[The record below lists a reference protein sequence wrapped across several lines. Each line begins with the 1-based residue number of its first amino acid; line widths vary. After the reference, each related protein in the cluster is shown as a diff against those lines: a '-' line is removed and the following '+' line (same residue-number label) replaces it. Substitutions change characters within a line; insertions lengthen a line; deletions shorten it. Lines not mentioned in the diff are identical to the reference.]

1 MTSPQAKTR
10 PDTPMMRQYYELKDQ
25 YEDEILFFRLG
36 DFYEMF
42 DKDAVLASRELEI
55 TLTGRGKD
63 ENRIPMCGVP
73 YHAAEGYIHKLVNKG
88 YKVAICEQ
96 TEAPVDG
103 VGISKREVV
112 QVLTPGTLMGGDDDQ
127 NTRLLAAIYGPAKDK
142 SYGLAVLDMSTGYCA
157 TLQCEDKEALDLA
170 VGRFQVSE
178 WLVPFGSRFDETG
191 RGDSASGPSTSSGT
205 YTTEGPSTGSGT
217 YNHQVPELVE
227 GPGGSANANGDTPKT
242 RTTPPTSF
250 TPNSGTTQHYTPLDA
265 DHAESELKTFFG
277 VKDLR
282 AFDIG
287 EWTTTFPAIFALI
300 DYARR
305 MQQHDCAQIKHIHP
319 IRNQHHMV
327 MDEVTIRHL
336 ELIASSDPKAPN
348 LSLFSTLNYCKTSI
362 GRRRLKQLMLSP
374 FSDVATITK
383 RLDAVDA
390 LRQDIIAREELR
402 ELLSQVADLERLIA
416 RIVSNMNNPRD
427 MHALRHSLT
436 MLRELDGICQP
447 LSSEIWESY
456 SQFFAQFNADGSPYQ
471 DCLTVLSQ
479 ALNDEVPAVIRDG
492 GFIRA
497 GYNAEL
503 DELLQS
509 FKDVR
514 EWVANLE
521 QVEKEKTG
529 IKSLKVRFNKVFGYY
544 IEVSNSYQNQV
555 PDHYVRKQTLANA
568 ERYITTEL
576 KEKEQ
581 LLLSGEDRQKALEI
595 KLYQELVAACQQWV
609 APIQELAKIIGD
621 IDCLQSL
628 GHVAQKFR
636 YCRPE
641 FDTESEH
648 TIELVESRHPVLE
661 RFSGQSFIANTI
673 QMGEDNRFAL
683 ITGPNMA
690 GKSTVMRQVALTV
703 IMAQMGAF
711 VPARS
716 AKLSVVDKCF
726 TRIGA
731 SDNLSAGQST
741 FMVEMIETAR
751 ILNNATPQ
759 SLLILDE
766 IGRGTSTFDGISI
779 AAAVSSYIVE
789 SIGARTFFATHYHE
803 LTEMS
808 DKFPTC
814 QNYSMSISEQ
824 DDRLVFKYQLVQGPA
839 DKSYGLIVAQM
850 AGLPQPVLDAAAKT
864 LRHLETHAV
873 NGLTPNANGNQLSLF

>member
-1 MTSPQAKTR
+1 MTNPQTTSR
-10 PDTPMMRQYYELKDQ
+10 PNTPMMRQYYEIKDQ

-42 DKDAVLASRELEI
+42 DKDAELASKELEI

-73 YHAAEGYIHKLVNKG
+73 YHAAEAYVHKLVNKG

-96 TEAPVDG
+96 TEEATQG
-103 VGISKREVV
+103 AGISKREVV
-112 QVLTPGTLMGGDDDQ
+112 QVLTPGTLMGGDEDQ
-127 NTRLLAAIYGPAKDK
+127 ESRLLAALYGPTKTD

-157 TLQCEDKEALDLA
+157 ALECESKESLDLA
-170 VGRFQVSE
+170 LGRFNVSE
-178 WLVPFGSRFDETG
+178 WLVPI
-191 RGDSASGPSTSSGT
+191 
-205 YTTEGPSTGSGT
+205 
-217 YNHQVPELVE
+217 
-227 GPGGSANANGDTPKT
+227 DTPTKHH
-242 RTTPPTSF
+242 
-250 TPNSGTTQHYTPLDA
+250 SGLDEGRAKTTQRYTPLDP
-265 DHAESELKTFFG
+265 DHAETELKQFFG
-277 VKDLR
+277 LNDLR
-282 AFDIG
+282 AFDIA
-287 EWTTTFPAIFALI
+287 EWPNTFPAIFALI

-305 MQQHDCAQIKHIHP
+305 MQQHDCAQIRTVQP
-319 IRNQHHMV
+319 IRNQHQMV

-336 ELIASSDPKAPN
+336 ELIKSSDPNHPN
-348 LSLFSTLNYCKTSI
+348 LSLFSTLNFCKTSI
-362 GRRRLKQLMLSP
+362 GRRRLKQLLVSP
-374 FSDVATITK
+374 FSDTQTITK

-390 LRQDIIAREELR
+390 MRQDIIAREELR
-402 ELLSQVADLERLIA
+402 EQLAQIADLERVIA

-427 MHALRHSLT
+427 MIALRESLSVLNE
-436 MLRELDGICQP
+436 MDAICQP
-447 LSSEIWESY
+447 LSGEIWESY
-456 SQFFAQFNADGSPYQ
+456 SQFFAGFKAEGSPYQ
-471 DCLTVLSQ
+471 ECLNILNQ
-479 ALNDEVPAVIRDG
+479 AIKDDVPAVIRDG
-492 GFIRA
+492 GFIRP

-509 FKDVR
+509 FQDVR

-544 IEVSNSYQNQV
+544 IEVSNSYQDQV
-555 PDHYVRKQTLANA
+555 PEHYMRKQTLANA

-595 KLYQELVAACQQWV
+595 RLYQGIVETCRQWV
-609 APIQELAKIIGD
+609 KPLQDLAKIIGD

-628 GHVAQKFR
+628 GHVAQKYR

-641 FDTESEH
+641 FDTESDH
-648 TIELVESRHPVLE
+648 TIELIDSRHPVLE
-661 RFSGQSFIANTI
+661 RFSGQSFIANSI
-673 QMGEDNRFAL
+673 RMDENSRFAL

-703 IMAQMGAF
+703 ILAQMGAF

-751 ILNNATPQ
+751 ILNNATPK

-779 AAAVSSYIVE
+779 AAAVSTYIIDT
-789 SIGARTFFATHYHE
+789 IGARTFFATHYHE
-803 LTEMS
+803 LTELAQ
-808 DKFPTC
+808 KFPVTK
-814 QNYSMSISEQ
+814 NFSMSISEQ
-824 DDRLVFKYQLVQGPA
+824 NDHLVFKYQLVEGAA
-839 DKSYGLIVAQM
+839 DKSYGIVVARM
-850 AGLPQPVLDAAAKT
+850 AGLPQPVLDAATKT
-864 LRHLETHAV
+864 LTHLENNAV
-873 NGLTPNANGNQLSLF
+873 SGLSSKVDGAQLSLF